1 MNNNGDKSEAGAL
14 AAWVLDR
21 AKAGGASAAEVI
33 MINAESLS
41 AGVRL
46 GEVEKLKSSRERR
59 LGLRVFTGKSSA
71 TASTAELG
79 RAELG
84 KFVEEAIALARV
96 TAQDPW
102 SGLPEPLA
110 HPKSWPELELAD
122 PSSGII
128 DADTALQHARE
139 GEKAALGFDPRIKNS
154 DGAEFDS
161 GRYQVL
167 FANSN
172 GFAGEYAG
180 TTYSLMVAPIAVG
193 SGGGMQSGAW
203 YSANRRYDKIEDAA
217 EIGRTA
223 ARRALRMLGAKKI
236 KTTSAPVVF
245 EPDRAAG
252 LIGTLAGAASGP
264 ALYKGASF
272 LVDQLGHQI
281 ASPKVTIFDDA
292 TIVGALG
299 SKPFDG
305 EGLPTYKKALVD
317 KGVLATYLLDTYSG
331 RKLGFAS
338 TGNAAR
344 PVGGPPTVSAANL
357 YLQAGP
363 YTPEQIIGSVKRGLY
378 VTGLIGF
385 GINAVT
391 GDYSRGASG
400 IWIEDGQLA
409 YPVEEVTIAGNLK
422 EMYLGIEMVGNDLLW
437 RSATVAPTIKIG
449 EMIIAGG

>member
-1 MNNNGDKSEAGAL
+1 MNNSGDTSEAGAL

-79 RAELG
+79 RSELG

-96 TAQDPW
+96 TAQDQW

-110 HPKSWPELELAD
+110 HPKGWPELELAD
-122 PSSGII
+122 PTSGII
-128 DADTALQHARE
+128 DADTALKHARE
-139 GEKAALGFDPRIKNS
+139 GERAALGFDPRIKNS

-172 GFAGEYAG
+172 GFAGGYGG
-180 TTYSLMVAPIAVG
+180 TTYSLMVAPIAQEN
-193 SGGGMQSGAW
+193 GGMQSGAW

-217 EIGRTA
+217 QIGRTA

-236 KTTSAPVVF
+236 KTTRAPVVF
-245 EPDRAAG
+245 DPDRAAG

-272 LVDQLGHQI
+272 LVDKLGHQV

-305 EGLPTYKKALVD
+305 EGLPTYRKALVD

-331 RKLGFAS
+331 RKLGLTS

-344 PVGGPPTVSAANL
+344 SVGGPPTVSAANL

-378 VTGLIGF
+378 ITGLIGF

-409 YPVEEVTIAGNLK
+409 YPVEEVTIAGNLN

-437 RSATVAPTIKIG
+437 RSSTVAPTIKIA
-449 EMIIAGG
+449 EMIIAGS